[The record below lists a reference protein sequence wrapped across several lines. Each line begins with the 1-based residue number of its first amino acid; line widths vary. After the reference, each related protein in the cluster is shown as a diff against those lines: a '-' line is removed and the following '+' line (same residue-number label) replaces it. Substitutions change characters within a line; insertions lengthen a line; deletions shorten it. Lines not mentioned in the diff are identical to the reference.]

1 MGLTTIKS
9 SCLTVVISSFGA
21 EIQSI
26 RDQKGM
32 EYMWHGDP
40 AYWGSRAPILF
51 PVAGGL
57 REDCYEW
64 RGKRYP
70 MPKHGIVRKVEW
82 DLETAGESEATFVI
96 RKQTEGFPFAY
107 DLRAVFSVADNCLT
121 VKYAVTN
128 RDEIPFCFSIGSH
141 EAYLTPEGVEDYQV
155 VFDEEEDLVHYVLDG
170 ALNNGETVDIA
181 RHTRVLPLKYSYFD
195 VDALVFR
202 TLKSR
207 GVTLLGGREGRKIRV
222 DFPDA
227 PFLLIWSKPRMR
239 APYVCLEP
247 WCNGP
252 DFVDAP
258 FAIDQKP
265 GFAQVSPGETVSRVH
280 RITIG

>member
-1 MGLTTIKS
+1 MSLATIKS
-9 SCLTVVISSFGA
+9 EQLTVVISSLGA

-26 RDQKGM
+26 RDRNGM
-32 EYMWHGDP
+32 EYMWNGDP
-40 AYWGSRAPILF
+40 AYWASRAPILF

-64 RGKRYP
+64 QGKRYP
-70 MPKHGIVRKVEW
+70 MPKHGIVRRVEW
-82 DLETAGESEATFVI
+82 EMERVEENSVTFLI
-96 RKQTEGFPFAY
+96 RKKTEGFPFEY
-107 DLRAVFSVADNCLT
+107 DLRAIFSVAENHLT
-121 VKYAVTN
+121 VRFSVTN
-128 RDEIPFCFSIGSH
+128 RDQTPFCFSVGSH

-155 VFDEEEDLVHYVLDG
+155 VFDEEEHLVHYVLNG
-170 ALNNGETVDIA
+170 ALNNRETVEIA
-181 RHTRVLPLKYSYFD
+181 EKTRTLPLKYSYFD
-195 VDALVFR
+195 VDALIFR

-207 GVTLLGGREGRKIRV
+207 GVTLQGGKEGRKIRL
-222 DFPDA
+222 DFPDH

-252 DFVDAP
+252 DFEDAP

-265 GFAQVSPGETVSRVH
+265 GFLRVEPGETVSRHHV
-280 RITIG
+280 ITIG

>member
-1 MGLTTIKS
+1 
-9 SCLTVVISSFGA
+9 
-21 EIQSI
+21 
-26 RDQKGM
+26 M
-32 EYMWHGDP
+32 E
-40 AYWGSRAPILF
+40 
-51 PVAGGL
+51 
-57 REDCYEW
+57 
-64 RGKRYP
+64 
-70 MPKHGIVRKVEW
+70 
-82 DLETAGESEATFVI
+82 
-96 RKQTEGFPFAY
+96 TEGGGGMIRADAVAAVLRPWLGAAFIAGCDICERAAVMMSGFDSANGSLEGLAA
-107 DLRAVFSVADNCLT
+107 DLN
-121 VKYAVTN
+121 
-128 RDEIPFCFSIGSH
+128 
-141 EAYLTPEGVEDYQV
+141 
-155 VFDEEEDLVHYVLDG
+155 
-170 ALNNGETVDIA
+170 
-181 RHTRVLPLKYSYFD
+181 
-195 VDALVFR
+195 ALVFR

-207 GVTLLGGREGRKIRV
+207 GVTLQGGREGRKIRV

>member
-1 MGLTTIKS
+1 MSLTTIKS
-9 SCLTVVISSFGA
+9 SRLTVTISSFGA

-26 RDQKGM
+26 RDQRGL

-57 REDCYEW
+57 REDCYDW
-64 RGKRYP
+64 QGKRYP
-70 MPKHGIVRKVEW
+70 LPKHGIVRRVEW
-82 DLETAGESEATFVI
+82 ALESASDAQATFLI
-96 RKQTEGFPFAY
+96 QKNTEGFPFAY
-107 DLRAVFSVADNCLT
+107 DLRAIFSVEENCLT
-121 VKYAVTN
+121 VRYAVTN
-128 RDEIPFCFSIGSH
+128 RDQTPFCFSVGSH
-141 EAYLTPEGVEDYQV
+141 EAYLTPEGVEDYEV
-155 VFDEEEDLVHYVLDG
+155 VFDEEEDLVHFVLDG
-170 ALNNGETVDIA
+170 ALNNHETVPIA
-181 RHTRVLPLKYSYFD
+181 SKTRVLPLKYSYFD
-195 VDALVFR
+195 VDALIFR

-207 GVTLLGGREGRKIRV
+207 GVVLQGGKEGRKIRL
-222 DFPDA
+222 DFPEH

-252 DFVDAP
+252 DFTDAP

-265 GFAQVSPGETVSRVH
+265 GFLRIEPGETITRQH